1 MNILH
6 ISDFHFDGGSTRV
19 VDNVMELIVAALKA
33 NNKKVDFIL
42 FTGDLVFSAT
52 VKAHF
57 NQAKEKLFDYLCE
70 QLKVPAENVIF
81 CPGNHDIDRES
92 KHKAVMPYFKDNVSS
107 LRQLNDFYQNK
118 DEVYRDSLRTLANYR
133 EFIQTYHSSDTNEI
147 TDLYSVHYRTY
158 NGEQLA
164 FVCLYTPWL
173 SAIWDDNGDSD
184 EGNLCYPVNALE
196 EVINSI
202 SGKAKRKILLMHHP
216 VSVLRKDLTFEIEDR
231 IYDNFEMLFTGHVHK
246 MMNIA
251 RHNGENGVYEHIAK
265 ATLTKGASVGCSYI
279 ENLDHEP
286 NKYLVNEITY
296 VRDSNECHFGSVVEV
311 TIPVGEEKAEQIR
324 LRSKI
329 HDHIEA
335 EKQNAN
341 TLLLQNDGDDE
352 NAFITKFNAPHI
364 KTQREDTSN
373 SSLVPNVLMSEF
385 YAADTNYIIYG
396 RDKSGKTSLLRR
408 IQLEYLM
415 HYTTY
420 QRIPLYLDAKQENN
434 KIDDRYNLELHLR
447 NYLAINSRLNASIV
461 QSDKLVLLVDNFRP
475 NDAFCNY
482 LTVFI
487 HNHPDCVLFLATD
500 DNLSNTIKIDGL
512 EFVKNGNYKRV
523 YFHNLRRQE
532 IIKYTDEN
540 LSEKEDKAAIQEKIM
555 KLCKQMELPFNYWT
569 ISLFLLIHHKSS
581 DAYSKNLFAILDY
594 CVDEIFDKKKFLVK
608 DAQIT
613 FPQIKLMSAA
623 LAAYLFEN
631 HEAEVYSA
639 SKKEIVDFLAS
650 ESRKNVRISAQP
662 EDVFEFL
669 VGCGMLKTHLDG
681 SYCFRL
687 NGFFE
692 YFLAYHMTKD
702 AEFKERILSD
712 DVKYLGFRNQLEI
725 YSGLKNDDGDTLCRV
740 FNKTV
745 AKCNP
750 LFAKYGE
757 DKDTQLVK
765 SVSIPQQLE
774 EELKALSIKQALTPL
789 QKAQVE
795 DVVEGPLELRSDVHL
810 MDLYDPNS
818 DKIEVIERYLSIL
831 ARVYKNIDN
840 VTDPNIDI
848 RAIFK
853 TIVSYYCDFGYYI
866 VDNIAKEAKEELRNE
881 STVDLDETDEMKLL
895 KMVSY
900 MSPVVAQTFLYDGR
914 GHYSLVRLLNMEIE
928 ELRKNAA
935 ANQYKLFVLYFTLF
949 DIALADNYT
958 MIDQAIEDISR
969 IPILRYVTFL
979 KLNYYLAF
987 KASGNNK
994 MADFLQ
1000 DRAQKVR
1007 LMLNNKTD
1015 IDRLQ
1020 QALSNTRKTG
1030 LVKRD

>member
-6 ISDFHFDGGSTRV
+6 ISDLHYDGSSKLTDTV
-19 VDNVMELIVAALKA
+19 VEKIVTSLKEK
-33 NNKKVDFIL
+33 NKQVDFIL

-57 NQAKEKLFDYLCE
+57 NQAKAKLFDYLCD
-70 QLKVPAENVIF
+70 QLEVPHENVIF

-92 KHKAVMPYFKDNVSS
+92 KHKAVMPYFRENVST
-107 LRQLNDFYQNK
+107 LRHLNDFYQKK
-118 DEVYRDSLRTLANYR
+118 DEVYCDSLRTLSNYK
-133 EFIQTYHSSDTNEI
+133 EFIQTYHSSDKDVLK
-147 TDLYSVHYRTY
+147 DLYSIHYRTFK
-158 NGEQLA
+158 EDKLA
-164 FVCLYTPWL
+164 FVCIYTPWL

-196 EVINSI
+196 EAVNSI
-202 SGKAKRKILLMHHP
+202 DGKANRKILLMHHP
-216 VSVLRKDLTFEIEDR
+216 ISILRKDLTFEIEDR
-231 IYDNFEMLFTGHVHK
+231 IFDNFDMLFTGHVHK

-251 RHNGENGVYEHIAK
+251 RHNGENGVYEHTAK
-265 ATLTKGASVGCSYI
+265 ATLAKGASIVCSFI

-329 HDHIEA
+329 HDHIET
-335 EKQNAN
+335 EVQNAN
-341 TLLLQNDGDDE
+341 TLLLQNDRDDE
-352 NAFITKFNAPHI
+352 NAFIKKFNAPHI

-373 SSLVPNVLMSEF
+373 SSLAPNVMMSEF
-385 YAADTNYIIYG
+385 YAADANFIIYG

-420 QRIPLYLDAKQENN
+420 QRIPLYLDAKQESI
-434 KIDDRYNLELHLR
+434 KIDDRYDLELQLR
-447 NYLAINSRLNASIV
+447 NYLAINNRLNESIV
-461 QSDKLVLLVDNFRP
+461 HSDKLVLLVDNFRP

-482 LTVFI
+482 LAYFI
-487 HNHPDCVLFLATD
+487 KDHPKCVLFLATD
-500 DNLSNTIKIDGL
+500 DNLSNTLQIDSL
-512 EFVKNGNYKRV
+512 DFVKNGCFNRV

-540 LSEKEDKAAIQEKIM
+540 LSDREDKEAIQEKIM

-623 LAAYLFEN
+623 LAAYLFEK
-631 HEAEVYSA
+631 HESEVYSA
-639 SKKEIVDFLAS
+639 SKNEIVGFLAS
-650 ESRKNVRISAQP
+650 ESNKNVRISAQP

-669 VGCGMLKTHLDG
+669 VGCGMLKTQLDG
-681 SYCFRL
+681 RYCFRL

-702 AEFKERILSD
+702 AGFKERILSD
-712 DVKYLGFRNQLEI
+712 EVKYLGFRNQLEI
-725 YSGLKNDDGDTLCRV
+725 YSGLKNDDGDTLWCV

-745 AKCNP
+745 AKCAP

-757 DKDTQLVK
+757 NKDAQLVK
-765 SVSIPQQLE
+765 TVAIPQKLE
-774 EELKALSIKQALTPL
+774 EELKDLSIKRALTPL

-795 DVVEGPLELRSDVHL
+795 DAVQGPLELRSDVHL

-840 VTDPNIDI
+840 VTDSQIDI
-848 RAIFK
+848 IAIFK
-853 TIVSYYCDFGYYI
+853 TIVNYYCDFGFYI
-866 VDNIAKEAKEELRNE
+866 VDNIAEETKEGLCNE
-881 STVDLDETDEMKLL
+881 STMDLDLTDEMKLL

-900 MSPVVAQTFLYDGR
+900 MSPLVAQTFLYDGL
-914 GHYSLVRLLNMEIE
+914 GHYSLVRLLNMQIE
-928 ELRKNAA
+928 ELRKDVVT
-935 ANQYKLFVLYFTLF
+935 NQYKLFVIYFTLF
-949 DIALADNYT
+949 DIALAENYQ
-958 MIDQAIEDISR
+958 MIDQAIGDITK
-969 IPILRYVTFL
+969 IPILRYMTFL

-987 KASGNNK
+987 KASGNKK

-1000 DRAQKVR
+1000 DRARKVR

-1020 QALSNTRKTG
+1020 QALSSTRKTG
-1030 LVKRD
+1030 LIKRD